1 MSLIFSAT
9 SLDECLK
16 KASEELNISKEALN
30 YKVIK
35 ESRLFFK
42 KRVKIEVILEDKN
55 ENDNLKNIEEDI
67 SEISTL
73 NSELDKKNNNYKEYN
88 VIENQTYEEQFEVL
102 DYGVKVEDGKILVKD
117 SKNSEDILTI
127 TPCNGVSLFVNGEEF
142 NYIIPVTETDKIE
155 YKFEN
160 NTESRKLDI
169 SIDESKMQ
177 AYATIQYVPKIVCK
191 LKDKDYC
198 RNLTLEKEIVK
209 KEYPVNYTKNEIIN
223 ALIERNISYGIL
235 EGEIEKICNQQGCNN
250 VLIAKG
256 DMPEDDTEDVINI
269 LFNDSNELVDY
280 NSSEKIDYRNR
291 YAISNVKIGDII
303 AERVLGK
310 EGHDGKNIYG
320 NVVKR
325 KVKKTI
331 FVKAASGC
339 VFKENK
345 VIATIEG
352 KPSVRGNIFNVNRL
366 YKADKVDLESG
377 NIDFI
382 GDVEIISDVNEGME
396 VTAGNDI
403 FIGRNIESATVKSGG
418 NIVVYGNAIKSKV
431 SAGCENVKRNAY
443 LETLRKYQ
451 NDMDQLISTAHHIK
465 LNNSDGK
472 PDGEIIKILM
482 ENKFKSLPELA
493 RHILSYNVSQGIQE
507 TQITTFI
514 ITKLIGRGP
523 LRIKDISELSEMQ
536 QIIKDEIEEMEQ
548 LIITPTTIQVDYSQG
563 SDISASGDVIITGKG
578 QYVSDIS
585 AVNKIEFTMPGAVCR
600 GGTLKA
606 GSEIKLKTVGSIAGV
621 STILQVP
628 SNGRIT
634 ADIAYNNTVF
644 CFGEKKLL
652 LEISGKNVEAYM
664 DKSGEIII
672 DKFIL

>member
-16 KASEELNISKEALN
+16 KASQELNISKEALN

-35 ESRLFFK
+35 EGRVFFK
-42 KRVKIEVILEDKN
+42 KRVKIEVE
-55 ENDNLKNIEEDI
+55 LKNKTQNNNLNNIKENI
-67 SEISTL
+67 SEVNAL
-73 NSELDKKNNNYKEYN
+73 NFKVENKSEQFKEYN
-88 VIENQTYEEQFEVL
+88 VIENQVYEEQFEVL
-102 DYGVKVEDGKILVKD
+102 DYGVKVENGKIIVKD

-127 TPCNGVSLFVNGEEF
+127 TPCEGVSLFVNGEEF
-142 NYIIPVTETDKIE
+142 NHIIPVTETDNIE
-155 YKFEN
+155 YRFREDSA
-160 NTESRKLDI
+160 SRTLDI
-169 SIDESKMQ
+169 KVDESNIY
-177 AYATIQYVPKIVCK
+177 AYASIQYVPKSVYKI
-191 LKDKDYC
+191 KDKDYC

-209 KEYPVNYTKNEIIN
+209 NEYPINYTKNEIIN
-223 ALIERNISYGIL
+223 VLKEKDICYGIL
-235 EGEIEKICNQQGCNN
+235 ESEIEKICNQQGCSN

-256 DMPEDDTEDVINI
+256 DMPEDDSEDVINI

-280 NSSEKIDYRNR
+280 NSTEKIDYRNR
-291 YAISNVKIGDII
+291 YAISNVKIGDVI
-303 AERVLGK
+303 AQKVPGK
-310 EGHDGKNIYG
+310 EGHDGRNIYG

-325 KVKKTI
+325 KLKKNL

-352 KPSVRGNIFNVNRL
+352 KPSVKGNTFNVNRL
-366 YKADKVDLESG
+366 YKSDKVDLESG

-382 GDVEIISDVNEGME
+382 GDVEIIGTVNEGME

-403 FIGRNIESATVKSGG
+403 FIGKNVESAIVNSGG
-418 NIVVYGNAIKSKV
+418 DIIIYGNAIKSNI
-431 SAGCENVKRNAY
+431 SSGCENVKRNAY
-443 LETLRKYQ
+443 LETLKRYQ
-451 NDMDQLISTAHHIK
+451 NHMDHLILTANHIK
-465 LNNSDGK
+465 LNSK
-472 PDGEIIKILM
+472 EVRLDGEIIKTLM

-493 RHILSYNVSQGIQE
+493 RKILSYNVSQGIQE

-514 ITKLIGRGP
+514 IKKLIGRGP
-523 LRIKDISELSEMQ
+523 LKIKDISELSEMQ
-536 QIIKDEIEEMEQ
+536 QIIKDEIEDIEQ
-548 LIITPTTIQVDYSQG
+548 LIITPTSIQVDYSQG
-563 SDISASGDVIITGKG
+563 SNISASGDIIITGKG
-578 QYVSDIS
+578 QYVSDIC
-585 AVNKIEFTMPGAVCR
+585 AVNNIEFTMPGAVCR

-606 GSEIKLKTVGSIAGV
+606 GSEIKLRTVGSIAGV
-621 STILQVP
+621 STILKVP

-652 LEISGKNVEAYM
+652 LEVSGKNVEAYM